1 MSYNK
6 ALFETVQSYT
16 GNNILDQIM
25 LFSAE
30 YLVIVVPLTLVY
42 LWLENRKGKQ
52 DSSIIFLATITG
64 IITSYLLSLLYSHQN
79 PSVVYQEVLAQAD
92 PSENAFPS
100 QHTATVFATAF
111 AAFAKKRKN
120 TGILLIL
127 AAILTGF
134 SRVYI
139 GEHWP
144 IDIIGSI
151 IAASAGLVILTI
163 EDQILEFAKPVFEFS
178 EKVEERLKSFI
189 PVS

>member
-1 MSYNK
+1 MSYDK
-6 ALFETVQSYT
+6 ALFEAIQSLT
-16 GNNILDQIM
+16 GNNLIDQIM

-30 YLVIVVPLTLVY
+30 YLVILVPLTLIY
-42 LWLENRKGKQ
+42 LWLKGRKGKE
-52 DSSIIFLATITG
+52 DSSIIFLATVTG

-120 TGILLIL
+120 TGILLIS

-144 IDIIGSI
+144 VDILGSM
-151 IAASAGLVILTI
+151 IAASAGLIILSI
-163 EDQILEFAKPVFEFS
+163 QDGILEFAKPVFEFS
-178 EKVEERLKSFI
+178 EKIERRLKSL
-189 PVS
+189 VSGF